1 MSETL
6 CTMTAS
12 SPLVPQSSS
21 SSAHELIEPAIELVS
36 SWLARADDA
45 TTASERR
52 TADQLRGVIEDEA
65 GVSFAMK
72 FVDRVIRPEDNA
84 VAAHQLS
91 RLVVGEDLPGFLS
104 PVDRVLLRAGS
115 RLAPV
120 LPGIVMPLAVRRM
133 RQLVGHLVVDAEP
146 KPMAKHLGARREEG
160 FRLNVNLL
168 GEAVLGNA
176 EADRRYEA
184 AADLLEQPDVDY
196 VSVKVSAVVS
206 QLNPWAFDDSLRRVV
221 ERLRP
226 LLLAASTTS
235 PPTFV
240 NLDMEEYH
248 DLELTMAAFM
258 QLLDEP
264 ELHTVDA
271 GIVLQAYLPDS
282 FPALQTLVGWA
293 NARRE
298 LVLDGQRGGEVKIR
312 LVKGANLAMER
323 VDSAMHGWA
332 LAPYRTKAE
341 TDANYKR
348 CLDWAM
354 TPERLAGVRVGVAS
368 HNLFDVAWAHL
379 LSGERGVGNRIEF
392 EMLEGMA
399 PGVSRAVRDDGNGL
413 LLYTPVVAPSDFDV
427 AISYLFRRLEEN
439 ASDENFIRHLFSLS
453 PGSASFDSEATKFKN
468 AVASR
473 NEVGTGPQRHQD
485 RSTEALADPSPV
497 APAFDEPFENEADT
511 DPALKANRIWAADVI
526 ARPFGGPMA
535 AVINDVARVDAE
547 VAAVRAGTDEWSARP
562 ASERR
567 VVLHAVGAEIARRR
581 GDLIS
586 AMINEAN
593 KTFAQADVEIS
604 EAVDFARWYG
614 DRALDLE
621 AFSTTS
627 FDPLGVIAV
636 IPPWNFPVAIPAGGV
651 LASLAAGNT
660 VIFKPAPEVPRC
672 AEIVAE
678 CCWAAGIPADAL
690 RFVRTPDNEVG
701 RHLVTHPDVDA
712 VILTGAYETAEMFR
726 SWRPDIKIFAETS
739 GKNALIITP
748 NADLDEAVADLV
760 DSAFGH
766 AGQKCSA
773 ASLAICVG
781 DVYESDRFRR
791 QLVDAVSSLVVGP
804 STQMETSM
812 GPMIAAP
819 TAKLERGLTS
829 LDDGEEWLVQPQ
841 KLSDDTWTPGV
852 RLGVAADSWFHQTEC
867 FGPVL
872 GVMFAADLDEAI
884 ELQNATSFGL
894 TGGIHSLD
902 PAEVEHWRDRVEVG
916 NGYVNRVIT
925 GAIVQRQ
932 PFGGWKRSSIGPG
945 AKAGGPNYIAQLGR
959 WVPTVGPDQADWLAH
974 AEASDRAAWMDEFSV
989 EHDPSDLFCESN
1001 IFRYRPLS
1009 EVAVRVE
1016 HGADPLELRRVL
1028 SAAGTAGVRLV
1039 VSTVASETAED
1050 FAASLQSLGAERVR
1064 HLGEVAPVVRD
1075 TAAALGLHIADDAV
1089 TAEGRIELQHYL
1101 REQAISTTLH
1111 RHGNVLR

>member
-1 MSETL
+1 MSAPTP
-6 CTMTAS
+6 TA
-12 SPLVPQSSS
+12 PLST
-21 SSAHELIEPAIELVS
+21 SADELIEPSIALVS
-36 SWLARADDA
+36 SWLARAEEA
-45 TTASERR
+45 TTKREHK

-65 GVSFAMK
+65 GVGFAMK
-72 FVDRVIRPEDNA
+72 FVDRVIRPEDHA

-91 RLVVGEDLPGFLS
+91 QLVAGQDLPGFLS
-104 PVDRVLLRAGS
+104 PVDKILLQAGA

-120 LPGIVMPLAVRRM
+120 IPGIVMPLAVRRM

-146 KPMAKHLGARREEG
+146 APMAKHLGARREEG

-168 GEAVLGNA
+168 GEAVLGDA
-176 EADRRYEA
+176 EADRRFA
-184 AADLLEQPDVDY
+184 AASDLLQQPDVDY

-206 QLNPWAFDDSLRRVV
+206 QLNPWAFEDSLSRVI

-226 LLLAASTTS
+226 LFTAAAKTS
-235 PPTFV
+235 PPTFI

-264 ELHTVDA
+264 ELHAVDA

-282 FPALQTLVGWA
+282 FEALQELVAWA

-298 LVLDGQRGGEVKIR
+298 RLVDGRPGGQVKIR

-323 VDSAMHGWA
+323 VESAMHGWEV
-332 LAPYRTKAE
+332 APYRTKAE

-348 CLDWAM
+348 CLDWVM
-354 TPERLAGVRVGVAS
+354 TAERLVGVRMGVAS

-379 LSGERGVGNRIEF
+379 LAGQRGVDDRIEF

-399 PGVSRAVRDDGNGL
+399 PGVARAVRDDGDGL

-453 PGSASFDSEATKFKN
+453 PGNPSFVSEAEKFKA
-468 AVASR
+468 AVAAR
-473 NEVGTGPQRHQD
+473 HEVGAGPQRDQD
-485 RSTEALADPSPV
+485 RTAERQAQISAGSTDR
-497 APAFDEPFENEADT
+497 PFENEADT
-511 DPALKANRIWAADVI
+511 DPALPANRAWAAEVLT
-526 ARPFGGPMA
+526 RPFVGSS
-535 AVINDVARVDAE
+535 AVVIDDIASVDAE
-547 VAAVRAGTDEWSARP
+547 ITAARGGAAAWSATP
-562 ASERR
+562 AAQRR
-567 VVLHAVGAEIARRR
+567 VVLHAVGAELARRR
-581 GDLIS
+581 GDLIN
-586 AMINEAN
+586 AMVNEAN

-621 AFSTTS
+621 AFSRADFS
-627 FDPLGVIAV
+627 PLGVIAV

-660 VIFKPAPEVPRC
+660 VVFKPAPEVPRC
-672 AEIVAE
+672 SEIVAE
-678 CCWAAGIPADAL
+678 CCWAAGVPADAL

-701 RHLVTHPDVDA
+701 QHLVTQADA
-712 VILTGAYETAEMFR
+712 VILTGAYETAELFR
-726 SWRPDIKIFAETS
+726 SWRPDITIFAETS

-766 AGQKCSA
+766 SGQKCSA

-791 QLVDAVSSLVVGP
+791 QLIDAVASLVVGP
-804 STQMETSM
+804 ATQLETSM
-812 GPMIAAP
+812 GPMIGAP
-819 TAKLERGLTS
+819 TEKLERGLTS
-829 LDDGEEWLVQPQ
+829 LEAGEQWLVKPA
-841 KLSDDTWTPGV
+841 KLADDTWTPGV
-852 RLGVAADSWFHQTEC
+852 RVGVTAGSWFHQTEC

-872 GVMFAADLDEAI
+872 GVMFAKDLDEAI
-884 ELQNATSFGL
+884 ELANSTPFGL

-902 PAEVEHWRDRVEVG
+902 PAEVEWWRERVEIG

-945 AKAGGPNYIAQLGR
+945 AKAGGSNYIAQLGR
-959 WVPTVGPDQADWLAH
+959 WTPAARTDDWLSV
-974 AEASDRAAWMDEFSV
+974 AEASDRAAWSAEFSV
-989 EHDPSDLFCESN
+989 EHDPTGLFCESN

-1009 EVAVRVE
+1009 LVAVRVE
-1016 HGADPLELRRVL
+1016 DGVDPVEVQRVR
-1028 SAAGTAGVRLV
+1028 SAAATCGVRLV
-1039 VSTVASETAED
+1039 VSTAADETAEA
-1050 FAASLQSLGAERVR
+1050 FAARLGSLGADRVR
-1064 HLGEVAPVVRD
+1064 HLGPVAPVVR
-1075 TAAALGLHIADDAV
+1075 TAAADAGIHLADDAV
-1089 TAEGRIELQHYL
+1089 TAEGRIELLHYL

>member
-1 MSETL
+1 
-6 CTMTAS
+6 
-12 SPLVPQSSS
+12 
-21 SSAHELIEPAIELVS
+21 LIDPSIALVS
-36 SWLARADDA
+36 SWLARAEDA
-45 TTASERR
+45 TTKRERK

-84 VAAHQLS
+84 VAAHQLAQ
-91 RLVVGEDLPGFLS
+91 LVAGQELPGFLS
-104 PVDRVLLRAGS
+104 PIDKILLQAGS
-115 RLAPV
+115 RLAPIV
-120 LPGIVMPLAVRRM
+120 PGIVMPLAVRRM

-146 KPMAKHLGARREEG
+146 AAMAKHLGARREEG

-168 GEAVLGNA
+168 GEAVLGAA
-176 EADRRYEA
+176 EADRRFA
-184 AADLLEQPDVDY
+184 AASDLLQQPDVDY

-206 QLNPWAFDDSLRRVV
+206 QLNPWAFDDSLNRVI

-226 LLLAASTTS
+226 LFTAAANTS
-235 PPTFV
+235 PPTFI

-258 QLLDEP
+258 ELLDEP
-264 ELHTVDA
+264 ELHAVDA

-282 FPALQTLVGWA
+282 FPALQELVAWA

-298 LVLDGQRGGEVKIR
+298 RTVAGRQGGQVKIR

-323 VDSAMHGWA
+323 VESAMHGWE
-332 LAPYRTKAE
+332 LAPYRSKAE

-348 CLDWAM
+348 CLDWVM
-354 TPERLAGVRVGVAS
+354 TTERLAGVRMGVAS

-379 LSGERGVGNRIEF
+379 LAGERGVSSRIEF

-399 PGVSRAVRDDGNGL
+399 PGVARSVRDDGDGL

-453 PGSASFDSEATKFKN
+453 PGSASFDSEASKFTA
-468 AVASR
+468 AVAAR
-473 NEVGTGPQRHQD
+473 HEVGAGPQRDQD
-485 RSTEALADPSPV
+485 RTAERQAQISQGSTDR
-497 APAFDEPFENEADT
+497 PFENEADT
-511 DPALKANRIWAADVI
+511 DPALAENRRWAAEVL
-526 ARPFGGPMA
+526 ARPFEAPRA
-535 AVINDVARVDAE
+535 AIIDDSASVDAE
-547 VAAVRAGTDEWSARP
+547 VAAVRAGATAWAATSAV
-562 ASERR
+562 ERR
-567 VVLHAVGAEIARRR
+567 AVLHAAGAEIARRR
-581 GDLIS
+581 GDLVN
-586 AMINEAN
+586 AMLHEAN

-621 AFSTTS
+621 TFSAADFS
-627 FDPLGVIAV
+627 PLGVIAV

-678 CCWAAGIPADAL
+678 CCWAAGVPADAL

-712 VILTGAYETAEMFR
+712 VILTGAYETAELFR

-766 AGQKCSA
+766 SGQKCSA

-804 STQMETSM
+804 AIQLETSM
-812 GPMIAAP
+812 GPMIGAP
-819 TAKLERGLTS
+819 TEKLERGLTT
-829 LDDGEEWLVQPQ
+829 LDAGETWLVKPA
-841 KLSDDTWTPGV
+841 KLADDTWSPGV
-852 RLGVAADSWFHQTEC
+852 RTGVAAGSWFHQTEC

-872 GVMFAADLDEAI
+872 GVMFANDLDEAI
-884 ELQNATSFGL
+884 ELQNSTSFGL

-902 PAEVEHWRDRVEVG
+902 PAEVEHWRERVEIG
-916 NGYVNRVIT
+916 NGYVNRAIT

-945 AKAGGPNYIAQLGR
+945 AKAGGPNYIARLGR
-959 WVPTVGPDQADWLAH
+959 WTPTNRSTAWLAD
-974 AEASDRAAWMDEFSV
+974 AEASDRAAWADEFSV

-1001 IFRYRPLS
+1001 VFRYRPLAL
-1009 EVAVRVE
+1009 VAVRAE
-1016 HGADPLELRRVL
+1016 GDADPVELQRVR
-1028 SAAGTAGVRLV
+1028 SAGSRCGVRLV
-1039 VSTVASETAED
+1039 VSTAAEETAEA
-1050 FAASLQSLGAERVR
+1050 FAARLGSLGPDRIR
-1064 HLGEVAPVVRD
+1064 HLGEVAVVVRD
-1075 TAAALGLHIADDAV
+1075 GAADLGIHIADDAV
-1089 TAEGRIELQHYL
+1089 TAEGRIELQHYV

>member
-1 MSETL
+1 MS
-6 CTMTAS
+6 AS
-12 SPLVPQSSS
+12 TPIAPLPTP
-21 SSAHELIEPAIELVS
+21 ADDLIDPSIALVS
-36 SWLARADDA
+36 SWLARAEDA
-45 TTASERR
+45 TTKREHR

-91 RLVVGEDLPGFLS
+91 QLVAGQDLPGFLS
-104 PVDRVLLRAGS
+104 PIDKILLQAGA
-115 RLAPV
+115 RLAP
-120 LPGIVMPLAVRRM
+120 LIPGIVMPLAVRRM

-146 KPMAKHLGARREEG
+146 SPMAKHLGARRAEG

-168 GEAVLGNA
+168 GEAVLGDT
-176 EADRRYEA
+176 EADRRFA
-184 AADLLEQPDVDY
+184 AASDLLQQPDVDY

-206 QLNPWAFDDSLRRVV
+206 QLNPWAFDDSLQRVI

-226 LLLAASTTS
+226 LFVDAAKTS
-235 PPTFV
+235 PPTFI

-258 QLLDEP
+258 ELLDAP
-264 ELHTVDA
+264 ELHTIDA

-282 FPALQTLVGWA
+282 FHALQELVAWA

-298 LVLDGQRGGEVKIR
+298 RLVDGRQGGEVKIR

-323 VDSAMHGWA
+323 VESAMHGWE

-348 CLDWAM
+348 CLDWVM
-354 TPERLAGVRVGVAS
+354 TTERLAGVRMGVAS

-379 LSGERGVGNRIEF
+379 LAGQRGVASRIEF

-399 PGVSRAVRDDGNGL
+399 PGVARAVRDDGDGL

-453 PGSASFDSEATKFKN
+453 PGNSSFESEATKFKA

-473 NEVGTGPQRHQD
+473 NDVGAGPQRDQN
-485 RSTEALADPSPV
+485 RTAERQAQISQGSTER
-497 APAFDEPFENEADT
+497 PFENEADT
-511 DPALKANRIWAADVI
+511 DPALPANRQWAADVI
-526 ARPFGGPMA
+526 ARPFNGPTA
-535 AVINDVARVDAE
+535 AIVDDIDGVNAE
-547 VAAVRAGTDEWSARP
+547 VAAVRAGAASWSATSAP
-562 ASERR
+562 ERR
-567 VVLHAVGAEIARRR
+567 AILHAVGAELARRR

-586 AMINEAN
+586 AMVHEAN

-621 AFSTTS
+621 AFSTADFS
-627 FDPLGVIAV
+627 PLGVIAV

-651 LASLAAGNT
+651 LSSLAAGNT

-678 CCWAAGIPADAL
+678 CCWTAGVPADAL
-690 RFVRTPDNEVG
+690 RYIRTPDNEVG
-701 RHLVTHPDVDA
+701 QHLVTHDDVDA
-712 VILTGAYETAEMFR
+712 VILTGAYETAELFR
-726 SWRPDIKIFAETS
+726 SWRPDLTIFAETS

-766 AGQKCSA
+766 SGQKCSA
-773 ASLAICVG
+773 ASLGICVG

-791 QLVDAVSSLVVGP
+791 QLIDAVSSLVVGP
-804 STQMETSM
+804 STDLETSM
-812 GPMIAAP
+812 GPMIGAP
-819 TAKLERGLTS
+819 TEKLERGLTT
-829 LDDGEEWLVQPQ
+829 LDAGEQWLVKPK
-841 KLSDDTWTPGV
+841 KLADDTWTPGV
-852 RLGVAADSWFHQTEC
+852 RIGVTAGSWFHQTEC

-872 GVMFAADLDEAI
+872 GVMFAKDLDEAI
-884 ELQNATSFGL
+884 ELQNSTSFGL

-902 PAEVEHWRDRVEVG
+902 PAEVDHWRERVEIG

-945 AKAGGPNYIAQLGR
+945 AKAGGPNYITQLGR
-959 WVPTVGPDQADWLAH
+959 WTPTTTSGQAGWLAQ
-974 AEASDRAAWMDEFSV
+974 AEASDQAAWRSEFSI
-989 EHDPSDLFCESN
+989 EHDPSDLFCEAN
-1001 IFRYRPLS
+1001 VFRYRPLGL
-1009 EVAVRVE
+1009 VAVRVE
-1016 HGADPLELRRVL
+1016 QGADPVELQRVR
-1028 SAAGTAGVRLV
+1028 SAASTCGVRLV
-1039 VSTVASETAED
+1039 LSMAADETAD
-1050 FAASLQSLGAERVR
+1050 AFAARLGSLGADRVR
-1064 HLGEVAPVVRD
+1064 HLGEVSAVVRD
-1075 TAAALGLHIADDAV
+1075 AAAEAGIHVAGDVV

>member
-1 MSETL
+1 MSASTP
-6 CTMTAS
+6 TAPLPTPADDLIDS
-12 SPLVPQSSS
+12 S
-21 SSAHELIEPAIELVS
+21 IELVS
-36 SWLARADDA
+36 SWLARAEDA
-45 TTASERR
+45 TTKREHR

-72 FVDRVIRPEDNA
+72 FVDRVIRPEDHA

-91 RLVVGEDLPGFLS
+91 QLVAGQELPGFLS
-104 PVDRVLLRAGS
+104 PIDKILLQAGA
-115 RLAPV
+115 RLAP
-120 LPGIVMPLAVRRM
+120 LIPGIVMPLAVRRM

-146 KPMAKHLGARREEG
+146 SPMAKHLGARRAEG

-168 GEAVLGNA
+168 GEAVLGDA
-176 EADRRYEA
+176 EADRRLA
-184 AADLLEQPDVDY
+184 AASDLLQQPDVDY

-206 QLNPWAFDDSLRRVV
+206 QLNPWAFDDSLQRVI

-226 LLLAASTTS
+226 LFMSAAETL
-235 PPTFV
+235 PPTFI

-264 ELHTVDA
+264 ALHAVDA

-282 FPALQTLVGWA
+282 FDALQELVAWA
-293 NARRE
+293 NIRRE
-298 LVLDGQRGGEVKIR
+298 RTVDGRLGGEVKIR

-323 VDSAMHGWA
+323 VDSAMHGWE

-348 CLDWAM
+348 CLDWVM
-354 TPERLAGVRVGVAS
+354 TTERLAGVRMGVAS

-379 LSGERGVGNRIEF
+379 LAGQRGVASRIEF

-399 PGVSRAVRDDGNGL
+399 PGVARAVRDDGDGL

-453 PGSASFDSEATKFKN
+453 PGNASFESEAAKFKA

-473 NEVGTGPQRHQD
+473 NDIGAGPQRDQD
-485 RSTEALADPSPV
+485 RTAERQAEIGAGSTER
-497 APAFDEPFENEADT
+497 PFENEADT
-511 DPALKANRIWAADVI
+511 DPALAANRRWAADVI
-526 ARPFGGPMA
+526 ARPFGGPTA
-535 AVINDVARVDAE
+535 AIINDVADVDME
-547 VAAVRAGTDEWSARP
+547 VATARSAASSWSATP
-562 ASERR
+562 ATERR
-567 VVLHAVGAEIARRR
+567 AILHAVGAELARRR
-581 GDLIS
+581 GDLIC
-586 AMINEAN
+586 AMIHEAN

-614 DRALDLE
+614 DRALDLDVF
-621 AFSTTS
+621 AAADFS
-627 FDPLGVIAV
+627 PLGVIAV

-678 CCWAAGIPADAL
+678 CCWAAGVPAEAL
-690 RFVRTPDNEVG
+690 RYVRTLDNEVG
-701 RHLVTHPDVDA
+701 RHLVTHSDVDA
-712 VILTGAYETAEMFR
+712 VILTGAYETAELFR
-726 SWRPDIKIFAETS
+726 SWRPDITIFAETS

-766 AGQKCSA
+766 SGQKCSA

-791 QLVDAVSSLVVGP
+791 QLIDAVSSLVVGP
-804 STQMETSM
+804 STDLETSM
-812 GPMIAAP
+812 GPMIGVP
-819 TAKLERGLTS
+819 TEKLERGLTT
-829 LDDGEEWLVQPQ
+829 LDAGEQWLVEPQ
-841 KLSDDTWTPGV
+841 KLSDNTWTPGV
-852 RLGVAADSWFHQTEC
+852 RVGVVAGSWFHQTEC

-872 GVMFAADLDEAI
+872 GVMFAKDLDEAI
-884 ELQNATSFGL
+884 ELQNSTSFGL

-902 PAEVEHWRDRVEVG
+902 PAEVEHWRERVEIG
-916 NGYVNRVIT
+916 NGYVNRAIT

-945 AKAGGPNYIAQLGR
+945 AKAGGPNYIAQLGH
-959 WVPTVGPDQADWLAH
+959 WTAVGSPEHADWLTQ
-974 AEASDRAAWMDEFSV
+974 AEASDQAAWRSEFSI
-989 EHDPSDLFCESN
+989 EHDPSGLFCESN
-1001 IFRYRPLS
+1001 VFRYRPLAL
-1009 EVAVRVE
+1009 VAVRVE
-1016 HGADPLELRRVL
+1016 VGADPAELRRVR
-1028 SAAGTAGVRLV
+1028 SAASTCGVRLL
-1039 VSTVASETAED
+1039 VSTAADQTAEG
-1050 FAASLQSLGAERVR
+1050 FATRLGSLGVDRLR
-1064 HLGEVAPVVRD
+1064 HLGVVAPVVRD
-1075 TAAALGLHIADDAV
+1075 AAADAGIHIADGAV